1 LEGSSEFRAQIRA
14 RVDTY
19 SDPVWAL

>member
-14 RVDTY
+14 QVDTY